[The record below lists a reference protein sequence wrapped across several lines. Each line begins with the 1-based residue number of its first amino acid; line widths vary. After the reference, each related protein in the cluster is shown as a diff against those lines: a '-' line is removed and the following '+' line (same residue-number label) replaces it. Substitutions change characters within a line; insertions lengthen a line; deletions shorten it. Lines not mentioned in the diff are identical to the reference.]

1 MTERAPPSRG
11 ARFRV
16 NPRRRMTLAAQ
27 SKYCCAASMRPPA
40 HTRTGSTDRMMDR
53 DELRSV
59 RERPL
64 DLHLVDHLGHAFHD
78 VVAPE
83 DRLPGGHQLGNGA
96 TVTDAFED
104 LGGDERDRLGMV
116 ELEAPGAPA
125 ARHLGRGEDQEL
137 LLLPGRE
144 VHRRASFLDC

>member
-64 DLHLVDHLGHAFHD
+64 DLHLVDHLGDAFHD
-78 VVAPE
+78 VIAPE
-83 DRLPGGHQLGNGA
+83 DRLPGGHQLGDGA
-96 TVTDAFED
+96 AVADAFED
-104 LGGDERDRLGMV
+104 LRGDEGDRLRV
-116 ELEAPGAPA
+116 IELEAASTPAP
-125 ARHLGRGEDQEL
+125 RHFGGGEDQEFF
-137 LLLPGRE
+137 LLPGRE